1 MARGA
6 EFYRMLRITDFRLQ
20 HVVLSSQLGDVNQI
34 TLLRRLP
41 RTFIDCHCLILLVQM
56 LKARSCRKPF
66 QSAPQNCID
75 CMMCSIMLHLRPV
88 LVLVITHH
96 GVPGTCFGLV

>member
-1 MARGA
+1 MGIFADIARPGDPVLRTIFRNGLGDGQDMRFVEVVARRATAMARGT

-20 HVVLSSQLGDVNQI
+20 HIVLSSQLGDVNQI

-56 LKARSCRKPF
+56 LK
-66 QSAPQNCID
+66 N
-75 CMMCSIMLHLRPV
+75 
-88 LVLVITHH
+88 
-96 GVPGTCFGLV
+96 

>member
-1 MARGA
+1 MGIFTDIARTGDPVLRTIFRNSLGDGQDMRFVEVVTRRAAAMAGGA
-6 EFYRMLRITDFRLQ
+6 EFDRMLRITDFRLQ

-56 LKARSCRKPF
+56 LKS
-66 QSAPQNCID
+66 
-75 CMMCSIMLHLRPV
+75 
-88 LVLVITHH
+88 
-96 GVPGTCFGLV
+96 

>member
-1 MARGA
+1 MAWAMARICGSLKIVARRAAAMARGA

-41 RTFIDCHCLILLVQM
+41 
-56 LKARSCRKPF
+56 ARL
-66 QSAPQNCID
+66 
-75 CMMCSIMLHLRPV
+75 SIA
-88 LVLVITHH
+88 IA
-96 GVPGTCFGLV
+96 

>member
-1 MARGA
+1 MAWAMARICGSLKLWRRRATAMARGA

-56 LKARSCRKPF
+56 LKS
-66 QSAPQNCID
+66 
-75 CMMCSIMLHLRPV
+75 
-88 LVLVITHH
+88 
-96 GVPGTCFGLV
+96 